1 MKVSWDPL
9 WIGRLTTSP
18 SAGIKRIRLGDKG
31 KGRETEEPIIPWAK
45 RTEVKKTDPDT
56 RLFHDHK
63 GIKWLMKQCKS

>member
-31 KGRETEEPIIPWAK
+31 KGRETEEPIIPLAK
-45 RTEVKKTDPDT
+45 RTEIKKTDPDT
-56 RLFHDHK
+56 
-63 GIKWLMKQCKS
+63 